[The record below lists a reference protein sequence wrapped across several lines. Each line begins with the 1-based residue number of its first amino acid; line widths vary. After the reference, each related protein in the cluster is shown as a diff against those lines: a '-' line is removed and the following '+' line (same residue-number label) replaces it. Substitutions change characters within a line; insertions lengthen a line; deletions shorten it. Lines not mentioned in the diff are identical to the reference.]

1 MTSPLP
7 ALNAI
12 LNGTAFVL
20 LVSGYLLIRRGNR
33 NAHRAA
39 MIAAVA
45 TSGLFL
51 TSYVAYHASAGSRP
65 FTGEGAFRAFYFAI
79 LLTHVVLAAAIVPM
93 VLLTLWRAA
102 AGRYPQHRRVA
113 RWTLPLWLYVS
124 ITGVAIYVMLYRMG
138 P

>member
-1 MTSPLP
+1 M
-7 ALNAI
+7 

-20 LVSGYLLIRRGNR
+20 LLSGYLLIRGGNR

-39 MIAAVA
+39 MIAAVV

-51 TSYVAYHASAGSRP
+51 TSYVIYHANAGSRP
-65 FTGEGAFRAFYFAI
+65 FTGQGALRAVYFTI

-102 AGRYPQHRRVA
+102 AGRYSQHKRIA
-113 RWTLPLWLYVS
+113 RWTLPVWIYVS
-124 ITGVAIYVMLYRMG
+124 ITGVAIYVMLYRM
-138 P
+138 